1 VVLINLEEEYQLSV
15 FNGIQNRAI
24 KEGVEVVCLMIEND
38 PFVPGGLIQKFPES
52 SIFNL
57 DGIILLTSALSDNS
71 HIHSKSDIR
80 KIWGK
85 LPVVSAGQNVM
96 GVPSIYVQTDD
107 SMKQLVEHLVLKHN
121 YRKFLFIGGGKK
133 QHDAILRER
142 IFVQTMEAYKPWF
155 PDLSYIIKNGL
166 FTEDSSFKVMEKLN
180 AEKNINLDAV
190 VCANDNMAIGVYKFF
205 KMKSKNSQIK
215 ECAVTGFDDIPQ
227 AQYEIPALTTVRQ
240 PLSEMGEQAM
250 ELILKVINKEK
261 NILAYKNYIESTI
274 VFRESC
280 GCRKETQS
288 KDFSEMESKLREM
301 KNTYINVENY
311 LRLTSQIGQKL
322 NQTQDIS
329 EMNKVLRLNLGEL
342 GIRNF
347 NILRFTKEFF
357 VQPIFVL
364 RDGEEK
370 ERFYNESELSINDF
384 YNMFI
389 SCSEKKVPVLLIKQ
403 LYDGGVS
410 AGCIIFE
417 AEQDVLRYLN
427 SISLAISQ
435 CLIRINVMEERRKRS
450 EYLEQ
455 EVEKR
460 TSELVEANEKRLKLE
475 ADVLRISELERQRFS
490 NDLHD
495 DICQRLAGISML
507 CRSYSSGK
515 TPQKQE
521 LSELANL
528 ISETLQCTRQY
539 AHNSYPVELESL
551 GLKRSL
557 SNLCSSFEVQSGLSF
572 SYEWDIKNDV
582 EEQLNKVQKLN
593 VFRIVQ
599 EALHNCVKHSEATKV
614 IVRSRMENKCL
625 CFSVI
630 DNGKGFNSQDE
641 ELREGIGMNSMQY
654 RANQIGAA
662 FSIKNNDDKGCC
674 VEVKLPFT
682 VK

>member
-1 VVLINLEEEYQLSV
+1 MKIGVVLINLEEEYQLSV

-347 NILRFTKEFF
+347 NILRFTKDFF

-384 YNMFI
+384 YKLFNT
-389 SCSEKKVPVLLIKQ
+389 CSEKKFPELLIKQ
-403 LYDGGVS
+403 
-410 AGCIIFE
+410 
-417 AEQDVLRYLN
+417 
-427 SISLAISQ
+427 
-435 CLIRINVMEERRKRS
+435 
-450 EYLEQ
+450 
-455 EVEKR
+455 
-460 TSELVEANEKRLKLE
+460 
-475 ADVLRISELERQRFS
+475 
-490 NDLHD
+490 
-495 DICQRLAGISML
+495 
-507 CRSYSSGK
+507 
-515 TPQKQE
+515 
-521 LSELANL
+521 
-528 ISETLQCTRQY
+528 
-539 AHNSYPVELESL
+539 
-551 GLKRSL
+551 
-557 SNLCSSFEVQSGLSF
+557 
-572 SYEWDIKNDV
+572 
-582 EEQLNKVQKLN
+582 
-593 VFRIVQ
+593 
-599 EALHNCVKHSEATKV
+599 
-614 IVRSRMENKCL
+614 
-625 CFSVI
+625 
-630 DNGKGFNSQDE
+630 
-641 ELREGIGMNSMQY
+641 
-654 RANQIGAA
+654 
-662 FSIKNNDDKGCC
+662 
-674 VEVKLPFT
+674 
-682 VK
+682 